1 MIVSTRSMSEADFR
15 WNKGLALLTLDVLR
29 RRYDCA
35 HRYAAERGLSN
46 LPECWFRND
55 LGCFAKIDSSAW
67 LREATMVQHHPIRTD
82 DSNMDS
88 AYVPALAAFGGSAVG
103 GLTSLAA
110 TWVTQRRKDSA
121 RRLTQERTR
130 RQKLYK
136 QFIDEASKLYADALV
151 HDKSEVSALVD
162 MYALIGR
169 MRVLSSDA
177 VIAKAEAV
185 ARMIIDTYFSPNKTF
200 PELRQLMDSHP
211 MDPLREFSEV
221 CRGELTALK

>member
-1 MIVSTRSMSEADFR
+1 
-15 WNKGLALLTLDVLR
+15 
-29 RRYDCA
+29 
-35 HRYAAERGLSN
+35 
-46 LPECWFRND
+46 
-55 LGCFAKIDSSAW
+55 
-67 LREATMVQHHPIRTD
+67 
-82 DSNMDS
+82 MDS

-110 TWVTQRRKDSA
+110 TWLTQRRKDSA
-121 RRLTQERTR
+121 RRLTQEKTR

-169 MRVLSSDA
+169 MRILSSDA

-200 PELRQLMDSHP
+200 PELRQLMDNHP

-221 CRGELTALK
+221 CREELAALK

>member
-1 MIVSTRSMSEADFR
+1 
-15 WNKGLALLTLDVLR
+15 
-29 RRYDCA
+29 
-35 HRYAAERGLSN
+35 
-46 LPECWFRND
+46 
-55 LGCFAKIDSSAW
+55 
-67 LREATMVQHHPIRTD
+67 
-82 DSNMDS
+82 MDS

-103 GLTSLAA
+103 GLTSLVA

-121 RRLTQERTR
+121 RRLAQEKSR

-162 MYALIGR
+162 MYALIGS
-169 MRVLSSDA
+169 MRILSSDA

-200 PELRQLMDSHP
+200 PELRQLMDNHP

-221 CRGELTALK
+221 CREELAALK

>member
-1 MIVSTRSMSEADFR
+1 
-15 WNKGLALLTLDVLR
+15 
-29 RRYDCA
+29 
-35 HRYAAERGLSN
+35 
-46 LPECWFRND
+46 
-55 LGCFAKIDSSAW
+55 
-67 LREATMVQHHPIRTD
+67 
-82 DSNMDS
+82 MDS

-110 TWVTQRRKDSA
+110 TWFTQRRKDSA
-121 RRLTQERTR
+121 RRLTQEKTR

-169 MRVLSSDA
+169 MRILSSDA

-200 PELRQLMDSHP
+200 PELRQLMDRHP

-221 CRGELTALK
+221 CREELAALK

>member
-1 MIVSTRSMSEADFR
+1 
-15 WNKGLALLTLDVLR
+15 
-29 RRYDCA
+29 
-35 HRYAAERGLSN
+35 
-46 LPECWFRND
+46 
-55 LGCFAKIDSSAW
+55 
-67 LREATMVQHHPIRTD
+67 
-82 DSNMDS
+82 MDS
-88 AYVPALAAFGGSAVG
+88 AYVPVLAAFGGSAVG

-110 TWVTQRRKDSA
+110 TWLTQRRKDSA
-121 RRLTQERTR
+121 RRLTQEKTR

-169 MRVLSSDA
+169 MRILSSDA

-200 PELRQLMDSHP
+200 PELRQLMDNHP

-221 CRGELTALK
+221 CREELAALK

>member
-1 MIVSTRSMSEADFR
+1 
-15 WNKGLALLTLDVLR
+15 
-29 RRYDCA
+29 
-35 HRYAAERGLSN
+35 
-46 LPECWFRND
+46 
-55 LGCFAKIDSSAW
+55 
-67 LREATMVQHHPIRTD
+67 
-82 DSNMDS
+82 MDS
-88 AYVPALAAFGGSAVG
+88 AYVPVLAAFGGSAVG
-103 GLTSLAA
+103 GLTSLVA
-110 TWVTQRRKDSA
+110 TGVTQRRKDSA
-121 RRLTQERTR
+121 RRLAQEKTR

-169 MRVLSSDA
+169 MRILSSDA

-200 PELRQLMDSHP
+200 PELRQLMDSRS

-221 CRGELTALK
+221 CRKELIALE

>member
-1 MIVSTRSMSEADFR
+1 
-15 WNKGLALLTLDVLR
+15 
-29 RRYDCA
+29 
-35 HRYAAERGLSN
+35 
-46 LPECWFRND
+46 
-55 LGCFAKIDSSAW
+55 
-67 LREATMVQHHPIRTD
+67 
-82 DSNMDS
+82 MDS
-88 AYVPALAAFGGSAVG
+88 AYVPVLAAFGGSAVG
-103 GLTSLAA
+103 GLTSLVA

-121 RRLTQERTR
+121 RRLAQEKTR

-169 MRVLSSDA
+169 MRILSSDA

-200 PELRQLMDSHP
+200 PELRQLMDSRS

-221 CRGELTALK
+221 CRKELIALE

>member
-1 MIVSTRSMSEADFR
+1 
-15 WNKGLALLTLDVLR
+15 
-29 RRYDCA
+29 
-35 HRYAAERGLSN
+35 
-46 LPECWFRND
+46 
-55 LGCFAKIDSSAW
+55 
-67 LREATMVQHHPIRTD
+67 
-82 DSNMDS
+82 MDS

-110 TWVTQRRKDSA
+110 TWLTQRRKDSA
-121 RRLTQERTR
+121 RRLTQEKTR

-200 PELRQLMDSHP
+200 PELRQLMDNHP

-221 CRGELTALK
+221 CREELAALK

>member
-1 MIVSTRSMSEADFR
+1 
-15 WNKGLALLTLDVLR
+15 
-29 RRYDCA
+29 
-35 HRYAAERGLSN
+35 
-46 LPECWFRND
+46 
-55 LGCFAKIDSSAW
+55 
-67 LREATMVQHHPIRTD
+67 
-82 DSNMDS
+82 MDS
-88 AYVPALAAFGGSAVG
+88 AYVPVLAAFGGSTAG
-103 GLTSLAA
+103 GLTSLVV

-185 ARMIIDTYFSPNKTF
+185 ARMIIDTHFSPNRTF
-200 PELRQLMDSHP
+200 PELRQLIDSHP
-211 MDPLREFSEV
+211 MDPFREFSEL
-221 CRGELTALK
+221 CREVLVALK

>member
-1 MIVSTRSMSEADFR
+1 
-15 WNKGLALLTLDVLR
+15 
-29 RRYDCA
+29 
-35 HRYAAERGLSN
+35 
-46 LPECWFRND
+46 
-55 LGCFAKIDSSAW
+55 
-67 LREATMVQHHPIRTD
+67 
-82 DSNMDS
+82 MDS

-110 TWVTQRRKDSA
+110 TWLTQRRKDSA
-121 RRLTQERTR
+121 RRLTQEKTR

-169 MRVLSSDA
+169 MRILSSDA

-200 PELRQLMDSHP
+200 PELRQLMDNHP

-221 CRGELTALK
+221 CREELAAMK

>member
-1 MIVSTRSMSEADFR
+1 
-15 WNKGLALLTLDVLR
+15 
-29 RRYDCA
+29 
-35 HRYAAERGLSN
+35 
-46 LPECWFRND
+46 
-55 LGCFAKIDSSAW
+55 
-67 LREATMVQHHPIRTD
+67 
-82 DSNMDS
+82 MDS

-110 TWVTQRRKDSA
+110 TWLTQRRKDSA
-121 RRLTQERTR
+121 RRLTQEKTR

-151 HDKSEVSALVD
+151 HDKSEVSALVG

-169 MRVLSSDA
+169 MRILSSDA

-200 PELRQLMDSHP
+200 PELRQLMDNHP

-221 CRGELTALK
+221 CREELAALK